1 MEEECLDK
9 SKRSKIEQ
17 TVLGILDNSD
27 METTT
32 EYSIRAAA
40 KERLGFALSD
50 LADKKL
56 VRELV
61 DSFLLSTATAIIN
74 SLPKDQDNDKNEQS
88 KAEKV
93 TEEIIA
99 QMEQKRSQEQQLN
112 GRGVELH
119 ENINERVI
127 SKELKGPQEQQLSSG
142 GFELHER
149 NNERIICKLSN
160 KKRVA
165 VHEFKG
171 TKVVSIRDFYEKDG
185 KLFPNRGISLTSK
198 QWSTFRNSFPSIEE
212 AIQMMESRIRLVFLC
227 SKSSHCLTCQ
237 FLSSSWIP
245 AKKCRPGVFNL
256 KSIHDRWSWIFR
268 GIAFPNR
275 CEAVAKQS
283 ELDTTGSFA
292 DRAPQGLA
300 VEKIQNEAGI
310 SNSACLKLFS
320 FSSICAG
327 SRKP

>member
-61 DSFLLSTATAIIN
+61 DSFLLSSATAIIN
-74 SLPKDQDNDKNEQS
+74 SLPKDQDNDNNEQS

-112 GRGVELH
+112 SRGVELH
-119 ENINERVI
+119 ESINERVI
-127 SKELKGPQEQQLSSG
+127 SKVCWNFVIYINNSFWRSLIKLLFFLLKELKGPQEQQLSSG

-149 NNERIICKLSN
+149 NNERIICK
-160 KKRVA
+160 
-165 VHEFKG
+165 
-171 TKVVSIRDFYEKDG
+171 VSW
-185 KLFPNRGISLTSK
+185 N
-198 QWSTFRNSFPSIEE
+198 WS
-212 AIQMMESRIRLVFLC
+212 
-227 SKSSHCLTCQ
+227 
-237 FLSSSWIP
+237 
-245 AKKCRPGVFNL
+245 
-256 KSIHDRWSWIFR
+256 
-268 GIAFPNR
+268 
-275 CEAVAKQS
+275 
-283 ELDTTGSFA
+283 
-292 DRAPQGLA
+292 
-300 VEKIQNEAGI
+300 
-310 SNSACLKLFS
+310 
-320 FSSICAG
+320 
-327 SRKP
+327 